1 MLKAL
6 TELCMQKSVPN
17 FTVGPGFVQ
26 LLVWVFFPKSI
37 ILGSLDFYE
46 CIQLLFLAQSPSFQG
61 KWSHFIKAELLPSPK
76 QNSPFLTPEIPC
88 APFSILKKKQEAKL
102 SRCQFESICESF
114 DTALRMF
121 GTSSDVCCG
130 VGRGLGPLQS
140 HVVLGLSLA
149 EKLREKK
156 CHCDCVVCKMCK
168 CKISICRWLQVP
180 HQRGDCHYQWGMGS
194 AWQTWVQCKSPL
206 LLHGYPASSAGMLE
220 DGWHLAYSL
229 QIAGQ

>member
-1 MLKAL
+1 MYPITFSCSISLIPRQMKPFYKSRAASQPKA
-6 TELCMQKSVPN
+6 N
-17 FTVGPGFVQ
+17 FPIFDTGD
-26 LLVWVFFPKSI
+26 S
-37 ILGSLDFYE
+37 LGT
-46 CIQLLFLAQSPSFQG
+46 LF
-61 KWSHFIKAELLPSPK
+61 
-76 QNSPFLTPEIPC
+76 NT
-88 APFSILKKKQEAKL
+88 KKKQEAKL

-114 DTALRMF
+114 DTALRRF

-140 HVVLGLSLA
+140 HAVLGLSLA

>member
-1 MLKAL
+1 MYPITFSCSISLIPRQMKPFYKSRAASQPKAKFPIFDTGDSLCTLFNPKKSKKQSCPGVSLRASVNPSTQLSECLVPAL
-6 TELCMQKSVPN
+6 T
-17 FTVGPGFVQ
+17 F
-26 LLVWVFFPKSI
+26 
-37 ILGSLDFYE
+37 
-46 CIQLLFLAQSPSFQG
+46 A
-61 KWSHFIKAELLPSPK
+61 
-76 QNSPFLTPEIPC
+76 
-88 APFSILKKKQEAKL
+88 
-102 SRCQFESICESF
+102 
-114 DTALRMF
+114 
-121 GTSSDVCCG
+121 CG

-149 EKLREKK
+149 EKLGEKK
-156 CHCDCVVCKMCK
+156 CHCDCVFCKMCK

-194 AWQTWVQCKSPL
+194 AWQTWVQCKSLL